1 MQLYKK
7 KNNKNY
13 KKQNRYKQKPKKEG
27 IIFIEKEKP
36 GEKTQSNRLKR
47 NVQRETETKKKN
59 KTSINQ
65 QTKHN
70 KHTIHIHTYT
80 YIIHK
85 QTHTHKCTYF
95 PIVHTNQEIV

>member
-1 MQLYKK
+1 MQKTKQLQNKNPKK
-7 KNNKNY
+7 KELFLQ
-13 KKQNRYKQKPKKEG
+13 KKQ
-27 IIFIEKEKP
+27 KP

-47 NVQRETETKKKN
+47 NVQRETETKTKN

-65 QTKHN
+65 QNNKTTNKHN

-85 QTHTHKCTYF
+85 HKHIHKKCTYF